1 MDNSRE
7 SGDLDDDTYLV
18 LDRLL
23 HFPHEDVDHAMVPRS
38 RTDVVEPSTTIAEVR
53 ELMASNHTRYPVIDD
68 DHNPVGVVHLFDVLT
83 WEGAPDAPVD
93 RKSTRLNSSHV
104 DISYA
109 G

>member
-23 HFPHEDVDHAMVPRS
+23 HFPHQDVDHAMVPRS

-68 DHNPVGVVHLFDVLT
+68 DHNPVGVVHLFDEIGRASCR
-83 WEGAPDAPVD
+83 EGVESRDGGVGVHRRSSVD
-93 RKSTRLNSSHV
+93 
-104 DISYA
+104 